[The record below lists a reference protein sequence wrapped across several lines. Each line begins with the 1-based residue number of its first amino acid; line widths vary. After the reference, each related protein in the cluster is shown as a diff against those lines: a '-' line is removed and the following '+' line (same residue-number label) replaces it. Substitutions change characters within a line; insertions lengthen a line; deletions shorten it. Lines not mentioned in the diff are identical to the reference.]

1 MNNSTNNFSFD
12 DQPICR
18 YAVSIFYTTAMAII
32 SLVTISGN
40 ILVISTVYK
49 TPSLRT
55 STNYYYVNMA
65 VSDFLACV
73 TTWPLYLTDETI
85 TYNGS
90 LLQGSLGSFEC
101 KVAIFFRMV
110 SGIVSVLSLVL
121 IAADRFVATVFPLKA
136 TFIAG
141 KLRAAL
147 MLGTWVI
154 SMAYCTP
161 MFYYFKT
168 VTVGQEKVCKFVWD
182 GFALIIFYSTGL
194 VLFEILPFIAI
205 IVLYSRIMRVLR
217 ERLNPEFKT
226 RSSDSQRKR
235 NQQSQNIMKIFK
247 SIVVMLFTWSALFF
261 AYLVLKMFSPDL
273 FNKDKC
279 RLMEG
284 FSFYLIP
291 LLSTASNPVILFAFS
306 SNFRQTLA
314 NRCPAAFCKMPS
326 CCTSKPIA
334 PRQQDETL
342 PELAAYKN
350 KAYDNSK

>member
-1 MNNSTNNFSFD
+1 MYIFLQAINHRKSLTEITNMDNVTNISSD
-12 DQPICR
+12 GQPSCR

-32 SLVTISGN
+32 SLVALIGN
-40 ILVISTVYK
+40 ILVIDTVFR

-65 VSDFLACV
+65 VSDFLSCV

-90 LLQGSLGSFEC
+90 LLQGSLASFEC

-110 SGIVSVLSLVL
+110 SSIVSVLSLVL
-121 IAADRFVATVFPLKA
+121 IATDRFVAAVFPLKA

-147 MLGTWVI
+147 ILGTWVI

-168 VTVGQEKVCKFVWD
+168 VTDGPEKVCKFVWD
-182 GFALIIFYSTGL
+182 GFALIIFYTTGL
-194 VLFEILPFIAI
+194 VLFEVLPFIAI

-217 ERLNPEFKT
+217 ERLNPACNT

-247 SIVVMLFTWSALFF
+247 SIVVMLFTWSSLFF
-261 AYLVLKMFSPDL
+261 AYLVLKMFSRDL
-273 FNKDKC
+273 FIKDKC

-291 LLSTASNPVILFAFS
+291 LLSTASNPIILFTFS
-306 SNFRQTLA
+306 TNYRYTLS
-314 NRCPAAFCKMPS
+314 NRCPF
-326 CCTSKPIA
+326 
-334 PRQQDETL
+334 
-342 PELAAYKN
+342 ELGKN
-350 KAYDNSK
+350 LFLL

>member
-1 MNNSTNNFSFD
+1 MENYTNISSD
-12 DQPICR
+12 GQPICR

-32 SLVTISGN
+32 SLVALIGN
-40 ILVISTVYK
+40 ILVIETVYR

-55 STNYYYVNMA
+55 STNFYYVNMA

-90 LLQGSLGSFEC
+90 LLQGSLASFEC

-121 IAADRFVATVFPLKA
+121 IATDRFVATVFPLKA
-136 TFIAG
+136 AFIAG
-141 KLRAAL
+141 KLRVAL
-147 MLGTWVI
+147 ILGTWVI

-168 VTVGQEKVCKFVWD
+168 VTVGQEKVCKFEWD
-182 GFALIIFYSTGL
+182 GFALIIFYTTGL
-194 VLFEILPFIAI
+194 VLFEVLPFIAI

-217 ERLNPEFKT
+217 ERLNPACNT

-247 SIVVMLFTWSALFF
+247 SIVVMLFTWSSLFF
-261 AYLVLKMFSPDL
+261 AYLVLKMFSPGL
-273 FNKDKC
+273 FIKDKC

-306 SNFRQTLA
+306 TNFRHTLTS
-314 NRCPAAFCKMPS
+314 RCPFEFSKICS
-326 CCTSKPIA
+326 CFKRKPIA

-342 PELAAYKN
+342 PELVAYKN
-350 KAYDNSK
+350 AAYDMSK

>member
-1 MNNSTNNFSFD
+1 MENATDISSHG
-12 DQPICR
+12 QPICR

-32 SLVTISGN
+32 SLATLIGN
-40 ILVISTVYK
+40 ILVIGTVYK

-55 STNYYYVNMA
+55 STNFYYVNMA

-90 LLQGSLGSFEC
+90 LLQGSLASFEC

-121 IAADRFVATVFPLKA
+121 IATDRFVATVFPLEA
-136 TFIAG
+136 AFIAG
-141 KLRAAL
+141 KLRAVL
-147 MLGTWVI
+147 MLGTWMI

-168 VTVGQEKVCKFVWD
+168 VTVGQEKVCKFEWD
-182 GFALIIFYSTGL
+182 GFPLIIFYSTGL
-194 VLFEILPFIAI
+194 VLFEVLPFIAI

-217 ERLNPEFKT
+217 ERLNPACNT

-247 SIVVMLFTWSALFF
+247 SIVVMLFTWSSLFF
-261 AYLVLKMFSPDL
+261 AYLVLKMFSPGL
-273 FNKDKC
+273 FVKDKC

-306 SNFRQTLA
+306 TNFRQTLTI
-314 NRCPAAFCKMPS
+314 RSPFEFGEICS
-326 CCTSKPIA
+326 CFKRNPIA

-342 PELAAYKN
+342 PELVAYKN
-350 KAYDNSK
+350 TAYDMSK